1 MPYEG
6 PELDIWSMGVVLY
19 AWASGRLPFGGD
31 TKAEIRERI
40 ALACYP
46 RQECIPL
53 LLADLIDGMLT
64 VDPKRRLTIAG
75 IRAHPWFVLN
85 FATPSRAAD
94 AESIPAPTNRARDDE
109 RTRRLSD
116 PKPMGRAGRMVAAV
130 VGIFSSRK

>member
-1 MPYEG
+1 
-6 PELDIWSMGVVLY
+6 MGVVLY
-19 AWASGRLPFGGD
+19 AWASGRLPFGGN

-40 ALACYP
+40 AIACFP

-64 VDPKRRLTIAG
+64 VDTKRRLTIAG

-85 FATPSRAAD
+85 FTTPSRAAD
-94 AESIPAPTNRARDDE
+94 AESIHRAPATRDDE

-130 VGIFSSRK
+130 ASIFSSRK